1 MQISRGKEGR
11 KKGRKEEDRN
21 EIGFGEEIL
30 RKEEKIAEKRRR
42 EGAGAGGCTKV
53 EIEVVFG
60 FA

>member
-1 MQISRGKEGR
+1 MQISRGKE
-11 KKGRKEEDRN
+11 GRKEEDRN

-30 RKEEKIAEKRRR
+30 RKEEKIAEKRRQ
-42 EGAGAGGCTKV
+42 EGGCTKV